1 MVIACLAIHDEKVKE
16 ELTQIYKELSKE
28 YGNKFNYYHT
38 TLKNF
43 LDIWVNYMD
52 PIYKSKCVFIRKDY
66 LGQVR
71 ITYGRYTFER
81 RTMQSGDGKEHVP
94 INVYDYF
101 HPKKNNIKEW

>member
-1 MVIACLAIHDEKVKE
+1 MVIACLAIHDDKVE
-16 ELTQIYKELSKE
+16 DELTQIYKGLSKE

-38 TLKNF
+38 TLGNF

-52 PIYKSKCVFIRKDY
+52 PVYKSKCVFIRKDFD
-66 LGQVR
+66 GQVR

-94 INVYDYF
+94 VNVYAYF

>member
-16 ELTQIYKELSKE
+16 ELTQIYKGLSKE

-38 TLKNF
+38 TLGNF

-52 PIYKSKCVFIRKDY
+52 PIYKSKCVFIRKDFD
-66 LGQVR
+66 GQVR

-81 RTMQSGDGKEHVP
+81 RTMQSGDGKEHIP
-94 INVYDYF
+94 LNVYNYF
-101 HPKKNNIKEW
+101 HLKKNNIKEW